1 MACFIL
7 CDPVFLCVCL
17 PLLHFICRA
26 QPPLCKE
33 EKRRRKQGRLPP
45 GCKKKKKGELEASG
59 HRVFS
64 FLVFAPRPLVLE
76 PR

>member
-45 GCKKKKKGELEASG
+45 GCKKKRNSKRLAT
-59 HRVFS
+59 VF
-64 FLVFAPRPLVLE
+64 FLFLFSPLD
-76 PR
+76 P